1 MMQPSAM
8 NKPSVSR
15 RSVLGASL
23 VTMAAAVPVAA
34 SSSPTGGQ
42 DAALLDVLA
51 RYWQAERAILAME
64 AGTEPPVTAPEYL
77 AWEARFDALIADREQ
92 AISQMADI
100 RAMTAE
106 GRRSK
111 AQIVERCLPP
121 RLHFPDAGLDDPEI
135 RLALS
140 LARDVAGGAA

>member
-1 MMQPSAM
+1 M
-8 NKPSVSR
+8 
-15 RSVLGASL
+15 
-23 VTMAAAVPVAA
+23 A
-34 SSSPTGGQ
+34 SSCPAPGP
-42 DAALLDVLA
+42 DALLLDVLA

-64 AGTEPPVTAPEYL
+64 AVPEPSFTAPEYP
-77 AWEARFDALIADREQ
+77 AWESRFEALIVDRGR
-92 AISQMADI
+92 AIAQMADI

-106 GRRSK
+106 GWQAK
-111 AQIVERCLPP
+111 ARILERCLPP